1 KKCFLHRKKIEC
13 CGQCGRLGHRTD
25 VCPRPKERRCKGCGT
40 LNPPVEHACTPTC
53 GLCGKAHPTGDR
65 KCREKFKTPYIVLQ
79 RRWGKKENERDL
91 YLKRGEENFPR
102 LPGGASCSRSRS
114 RAEGRRSRS
123 TSRAGERQRS
133 RSRRGKEHQVS
144 WAGMVSSKAPQNK
157 GDSVRA
163 EKNQVNELAEI
174 KALLRQALEENRALR
189 EELNRLKEGT
199 RERAEVVRAPDEMIS
214 AES

>member
-1 KKCFLHRKKIEC
+1 EVLPAQKEHRVLRAVRSPRTPHRRVSEAEGKKM
-13 CGQCGRLGHRTD
+13 Q
-25 VCPRPKERRCKGCGT
+25 
-40 LNPPVEHACTPTC
+40 
-53 GLCGKAHPTGDR
+53 GLRDAKPTGGTCVHADVQVMR
-65 KCREKFKTPYIVLQ
+65 QGTPHGRPEVQREVQDAVHCAAEKM
-79 RRWGKKENERDL
+79 GEKENERDL

-102 LPGGASCSRSRS
+102 LSGGASRSRSRS
-114 RAEGRRSRS
+114 RAEGRRSRL
-123 TSRAGERQRS
+123 TSRAGERQQS
-133 RSRRGKEHQVS
+133 RSRRGREHQVS

-157 GDSVRA
+157 GDSVRSK
-163 EKNQVNELAEI
+163 KNQVNELAEI

>member
-1 KKCFLHRKKIEC
+1 MQ
-13 CGQCGRLGHRTD
+13 G
-25 VCPRPKERRCKGCGT
+25 PRDAE
-40 LNPPVEHACTPTC
+40 
-53 GLCGKAHPTGDR
+53 PTGGTCVHADVR
-65 KCREKFKTPYIVLQ
+65 VMRQGTPHGRPEVQIEVQDAVHCAAEKMGEK
-79 RRWGKKENERDL
+79 GERAGPL
-91 YLKRGEENFPR
+91 PEAREENFPR
-102 LPGGASCSRSRS
+102 LPGVASCSRSRS

-163 EKNQVNELAEI
+163 EKNKVNELAEI

-189 EELNRLKEGT
+189 EELNRPKEGT